1 MNAGG
6 SVKSFIKL
14 WFILTV
20 ALIQAA
26 CPGRREQPVEDR
38 AGLLSTAEVD
48 RLGRFHRHL
57 LQELDIELKVLVL
70 AESPGDIDRAAVEL
84 FEDYGVGRRT
94 RAARGVLLLVDPP
107 GRQVRMEIGYDLE
120 GIFPDGFIGYVEE
133 GQMAPFFQAG
143 RIGDGVEATVELLV
157 GRALGEVDASDS
169 AVGNRPA
176 ALDHLSGGGGARI
189 AVDVGSGPPEKGRVA
204 DAVRFSA
211 QATPS
216 ATLRKYLE
224 VLRGHI
230 KDPDLG
236 LYSPET
242 RHFFRRWLVTD
253 GQQDNEL
260 RGLLAVMEQGTT
272 RIEGDRAVIRFPVEE
287 RRVSPYFFVRGEQ
300 GWMLDLASMS
310 RLIGFNQNNQWFFRR
325 SGHVYMFAFDDLR
338 FDKNGFPHESR

>member
-1 MNAGG
+1 LI
-6 SVKSFIKL
+6 VL
-14 WFILTV
+14 LILT
-20 ALIQAA
+20 A

-38 AGLLSTAEVD
+38 AGLLSTAEEN
-48 RLGRFHRHL
+48 RLEQFHRHL

-84 FEDYGVGRRT
+84 FEGYGVGRRT
-94 RAARGVLLLVDPP
+94 RSARGVLLVVDPP

-120 GIFPDGFIGYVEE
+120 GVFPDGFVGYVEE
-133 GQMAPFFQAG
+133 SQMAPFFQAG
-143 RIGDGVEATVELLV
+143 RVGDGVEATVELLV
-157 GRALGEVDASDS
+157 GRALGEVDARGS
-169 AVGNRPA
+169 ALSNRPA
-176 ALDHLSGGGGARI
+176 DLNHLSGGGGARI
-189 AVDVGSGPPEKGRVA
+189 DVEVGSGLPEKSRA
-204 DAVRFSA
+204 ANPARFAA
-211 QATPS
+211 QASPS

-224 VLRGHI
+224 VLQGHV

-272 RIEGDRAVIRFPVEE
+272 RVEGDRAVVRFSLGD
-287 RRVSPYFFVRGEQ
+287 RRVCPYFFVRGGQ

-325 SGHVYMFAFDDLR
+325 AGHAYMFAFDDLR